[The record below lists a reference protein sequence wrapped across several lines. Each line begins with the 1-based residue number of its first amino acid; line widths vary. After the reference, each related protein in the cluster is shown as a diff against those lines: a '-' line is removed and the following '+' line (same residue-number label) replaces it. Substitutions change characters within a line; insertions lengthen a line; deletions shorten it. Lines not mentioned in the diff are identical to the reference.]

1 MNFNK
6 NNHNLIVVY
15 EDEFLIVVNK
25 QAGILTHAKSL
36 KNDFSL
42 INLLLDNNITLCKG
56 ENILRPGVVHRLDKE
71 TSGLI
76 VFAKTDKA
84 YLSLKQQFYQR
95 KVEKY
100 YHAVVWS
107 TPNPIAGTIN
117 IPIASHLG
125 KKKINY
131 SKNSKEA
138 ITLYETKKTHL
149 KKFSLIECRI
159 LTGRTHQIRVHMLS
173 KGCPLIGDKLYSKG
187 RNLSKDMS
195 EKVKKIVGNFDR
207 HALHATTIMFTH
219 PINNNLLKLKAE
231 KPSDFL
237 KLEQVLFEH

>member
-76 VFAKTDKA
+76 VFAKTDNA
-84 YLSLKQQFYQR
+84 YLSLKQQFYQ
-95 KVEKY
+95 
-100 YHAVVWS
+100 
-107 TPNPIAGTIN
+107 NN
-117 IPIASHLG
+117 LG
-125 KKKINY
+125 K
-131 SKNSKEA
+131 
-138 ITLYETKKTHL
+138 T
-149 KKFSLIECRI
+149 
-159 LTGRTHQIRVHMLS
+159 
-173 KGCPLIGDKLYSKG
+173 
-187 RNLSKDMS
+187 
-195 EKVKKIVGNFDR
+195 EKVLLENQEDGYHYGFTENYVKVKLPIEKVRKNEIVNVK
-207 HALHATTIMFTH
+207 LNE
-219 PINNNLLKLKAE
+219 IN
-231 KPSDFL
+231 SD
-237 KLEQVLFEH
+237 LEVLSTLV